1 MPTSAA
7 QVPMVLQD
15 QIALVSGASGGLGS
29 AIAAALS
36 ERGVQLCLVGR
47 NLGKLA
53 GLRSQLLGS
62 SGHVYHRST
71 DLTREDEIEALRDF
85 VERQF
90 GRLDILVHCAGSIEH
105 GKLESTP
112 ISSMDRQY
120 LANVRGPLLLTQAVL
135 PLLKKPCGQVIF
147 INSSLGITTRAAT
160 GHFAATQH
168 AFKALADSLREEVNT
183 EGIRVTSI
191 FTGRTATPRIQSLH
205 ASENCPYQPELLLQ
219 PADVASVVVNA
230 LSLPWSAEVTNIT
243 IRPMRKSSG
252 P

>member
-1 MPTSAA
+1 MI
-7 QVPMVLQD
+7 LQG
-15 QIALVSGASGGLGS
+15 QIALVSGASGGIGG

-47 NLGKLA
+47 NLSKLE
-53 GLRSQLLGS
+53 GLRSQLLGN
-62 SGHVYHRST
+62 SGHVYSRST
-71 DLTREDEIEALRDF
+71 DLTKEDEVKALRDF
-85 VERQF
+85 VEKQF
-90 GRLDILVHCAGSIEH
+90 GRLDILVHCAGAIEH

-112 ISSMDRQY
+112 ICAMDRQY
-120 LANVRGPLLLTQAVL
+120 LANVRGPVMLTQAVL

-160 GHFAATQH
+160 GYFAATQH
-168 AFKALADSLREEVNT
+168 AFKALADSLREEVNI

-205 ASENCPYQPELLLQ
+205 ASANWPYQPELLLQ
-219 PADVASVVVNA
+219 PSDVASVVVNA

>member
-1 MPTSAA
+1 MQTSAM
-7 QVPMVLQD
+7 QVPMVWQD
-15 QIALVSGASGGLGS
+15 QIALVSGASGGLGG
-29 AIAAALS
+29 AIAIALS

-47 NLGKLA
+47 NLGRLA
-53 GLRSQLLGS
+53 ALRSQLLGN

-71 DLTREDEIEALRDF
+71 DLTKEDEIEALRDF

-90 GRLDILVHCAGSIEH
+90 GRLDILVHCSGSIEH
-105 GKLESTP
+105 GRLESTP
-112 ISSMDRQY
+112 ISAMDRQY
-120 LANVRGPLLLTQAVL
+120 LANVRGPLMLTQAVL

-160 GHFAATQH
+160 GYYAATQH
-168 AFKALADSLREEVNT
+168 ASKALADSLREEVNT

-205 ASENCPYQPELLLQ
+205 ASANWPYQPELLLQ
-219 PADVASVVVNA
+219 PSDVASVVVNA